1 MVNQSAQTR
10 PYWPP
15 ATTPDLHDP
24 NRTAT
29 DAEKSDNK
37 RPWILVNSTPA
48 SCSQLGLNGPFF
60 RNPTTTSSATSSTS
74 STTPTTDALPPIDL
88 VISGPNFGRN
98 TTAVFALSS
107 GTLGAALEA
116 CLCGQRAIALSFAYF
131 RQEADWN
138 DAGAVREACE
148 QGVRVCEFL
157 ASQEPQTEAWRTGL
171 LYSVNVPVKVGVTGN
186 KVRWTKMLGNQWTRG
201 GCFEEVV
208 EEEVGTDSAAKEDG
222 ADEEE
227 ARHFKWNPKFQDVY
241 DSVQRAGPGSDGWA
255 VKESETSITALMA
268 NFMHAD
274 GFSGDVKL

>member
-15 ATTPDLHDP
+15 TTTPDLHDP
-24 NRTAT
+24 DRTAT
-29 DAEKSDNK
+29 DAEKSGNK

-60 RNPTTTSSATSSTS
+60 RNPTSTTSTS
-74 STTPTTDALPPIDL
+74 SSPPATDLPPIDL

-138 DAGAVREACE
+138 EPAAVLEACE

-157 ASQEPQTEAWRTGL
+157 ARQEPRAEAWRAGL
-171 LYSVNVPVKVGVTGN
+171 LYSVNVPVKVGVKER
-186 KVRWTKMLGNQWTRG
+186 KVRWTNMLGNQWTRG
-201 GCFEEVV
+201 GCFEEV
-208 EEEVGTDSAAKEDG
+208 EGADAAKENGD
-222 ADEEE
+222 EE
-227 ARHFKWNPKFQDVY
+227 ARSFKWNPKFQDVY

-255 VKESETSITALMA
+255 VKESETSVTALMA
-268 NFMHAD
+268 NFMHAE

>member
-24 NRTAT
+24 DRTAT
-29 DAEKSDNK
+29 DAEKSNTK

-60 RNPTTTSSATSSTS
+60 RNPTTSSSAPSSTE
-74 STTPTTDALPPIDL
+74 DLPPIDL

-131 RQEADWN
+131 RQESNWN
-138 DAGAVREACE
+138 DPAAVLEACD

-157 ASQEPQTEAWRTGL
+157 AHQEPRAEAWRAGL
-171 LYSVNVPVKVGVTGN
+171 LYSVNVPVKVGVKET
-186 KVRWTKMLGNQWTRG
+186 KVRWTNMLGNQWTRG
-201 GCFEEVV
+201 GCFEEVLV
-208 EEEVGTDSAAKEDG
+208 EGDAANEDG
-222 ADEEE
+222 KGKGNGDDDDE

-268 NFMHAD
+268 NFMHAE